1 MTDCLLSEL
10 AHIGRVNTVL
20 GNFRVM
26 SSNGKI
32 RFTIFCVVLLV
43 VIVFVGHTISEKLAL
58 RKYDAARL
66 ASFANRIAG
75 TDQIVGTFRDSK
87 VSSTITGD
95 DVQKVVRVVT
105 SASSHRPPSGTWQM
119 VYDVKAVFF
128 KGTNVLGDIEI
139 GEGIFLIDGSEDI
152 PFQDSTGLLKD
163 LVMIPAYK
171 AYLK

>member
-1 MTDCLLSEL
+1 
-10 AHIGRVNTVL
+10 
-20 GNFRVM
+20 M

-32 RFTIFCVVLLV
+32 RLTILGAALLLG
-43 VIVFVGHTISEKLAL
+43 IVFVGHTISAKLAL

-66 ASFANRIAG
+66 ASFAHQIAD
-75 TDQIVGTFRDSK
+75 TDRIVGTFRDSK
-87 VSSTITGD
+87 VSPTITGD
-95 DVQKVVRVVT
+95 DVQKVVGAVA

-119 VYDVKAVFF
+119 IYDVKAVFY

-139 GEGIFLIDGSEDI
+139 GEGIFLIDGSEEI

-171 AYLK
+171 AFWKE